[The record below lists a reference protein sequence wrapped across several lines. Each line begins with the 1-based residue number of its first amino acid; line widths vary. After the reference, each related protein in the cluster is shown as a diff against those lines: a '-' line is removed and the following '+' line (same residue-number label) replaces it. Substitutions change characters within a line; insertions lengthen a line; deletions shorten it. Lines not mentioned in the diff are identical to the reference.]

1 MSILNQAKHRTIKI
15 WRSLRS
21 IDMNFSEMQALVFEI
36 RNLRNKVEI
45 YNKNNGYVYTNA
57 YISWVKE
64 YNSLLD
70 KYNALAELRI
80 SAMTYNEYDL
90 SSSQKTVRT
99 ATIECFS
106 NSIEALAKKIE
117 STIEQEQLKISDS
130 VIPAHQMRK
139 CFKMCVDGCPV
150 NPAYISNKIFIAMPF
165 ADDFLDSY
173 NYGIIPA
180 LSALGLNHFKADNEI
195 SNKDVMCKIC
205 QEIQS
210 CSIAIVNI
218 SGLNPNVMLEQ
229 GLAYGLGKPVI
240 IIKDKNTKAI
250 SDLGS
255 IEYIEYN
262 HAYDLQQKLIKG
274 LNK

>member
-1 MSILNQAKHRTIKI
+1 
-15 WRSLRS
+15 
-21 IDMNFSEMQALVFEI
+21 MQALVFEI
-36 RNLRNKVEI
+36 RNLRNKVDA

-57 YISWVKE
+57 YVSWVKE
-64 YNSLLD
+64 YNSLLN
-70 KYNALAELRI
+70 KYNALVELRI
-80 SAMTYNEYDL
+80 SAMTHNEYDL
-90 SSSQKTVRT
+90 SSTQKTVRT
-99 ATIECFS
+99 ATIEYFS

-117 STIEQEQLKISDS
+117 SDIEQERMKVSES

-139 CFKMCVDGCPV
+139 CFKLCVDGCPV
-150 NPAYISNKIFIAMPF
+150 NPAYTKNKVFVAMPF
-165 ADDFLDSY
+165 SDDYLDSY

-180 LSALGLNHFKADNEI
+180 LSALGLSHFKADNEI
-195 SNKDVMCKIC
+195 SNKDIMCKIC
-205 QEIQS
+205 REIQS
-210 CSIAIVNI
+210 SSIAIVNI

-255 IEYIEYN
+255 IEYIEYL
-262 HAYDLQQKLIKG
+262 HAYDLQQKLLKA

>member
-1 MSILNQAKHRTIKI
+1 
-15 WRSLRS
+15 
-21 IDMNFSEMQALVFEI
+21 MNFSEMQALVFEM
-36 RNLRNKVEI
+36 RNLKNKVET
-45 YNKNNGYVYTNA
+45 YNKNNEYVYTKI
-57 YISWVKE
+57 YILWIKE

-70 KYNALAELRI
+70 KYNALVKLCI

-90 SSSQKTVRT
+90 SSTQKTVRP
-99 ATIECFS
+99 ATIEYFS
-106 NSIEALAKKIE
+106 DSIEALAKKIE
-117 STIEQEQLKISDS
+117 NDIEHERLKSSES
-130 VIPAHQMRK
+130 VIPSYQMRK

-150 NPAYISNKIFIAMPF
+150 NPTFISNKVFIAMPF
-165 ADDFLDSY
+165 ADEYLDSY

-195 SNKDVMCKIC
+195 NNKDIMCKIC

-210 CSIAIVNI
+210 CCTAIVNI

-262 HAYDLQQKLIKG
+262 HAYDLQQKLVKA